1 VTPTA
6 VGTKRTTTAAR
17 PAAGLLLAV
26 LLTSCGGDGSVDVP
40 SPSETITGSLPSP
53 TRTPTRTPTLSPSE
67 SLSPTESPSSS
78 EPTTEPPTSEP
89 PTTEPPTSE
98 PPTTSASPTVEPT
111 EPESSPPATEETD
124 ATESEAD
131 EGVPAWL
138 WWVAGLGLLGA
149 ALAAI
154 LLPRA
159 RRRSAWDTDLAAQQD
174 EVTWFARELVPALQ
188 QAGSPDAV
196 AGGWQVAAA
205 RVTRA
210 EDKLT
215 GLESTAPDEARGSRA
230 RSLRDAVRAARL
242 GIEHLIVS
250 RDPATQPRDL
260 GVIGTQVQAA
270 LDQVDRT
277 VAK

>member
-1 VTPTA
+1 MDPWTCP
-6 VGTKRTTTAAR
+6 R
-17 PAAGLLLAV
+17 PARRSPARSRARRAPRPGRRP
-26 LLTSCGGDGSVDVP
+26 CPPP
-40 SPSETITGSLPSP
+40 SPPAPL
-53 TRTPTRTPTLSPSE
+53 
-67 SLSPTESPSSS
+67 ESPSDPWRPAHLGTDHLGTDHLGTDHLG
-78 EPTTEPPTSEP
+78 EPDRRAHGAGIE
-89 PTTEPPTSE
+89 
-98 PPTTSASPTVEPT
+98 
-111 EPESSPPATEETD
+111 PPATEETD

-138 WWVAGLGLLGA
+138 WWVAGLALLGA

-250 RDPATQPRDL
+250 RDPVTQPRDL
-260 GVIGTQVQAA
+260 GVIGEP
-270 LDQVDRT
+270 
-277 VAK
+277 VAGSTRPGGPDGSQ

>member
-1 VTPTA
+1 M
-6 VGTKRTTTAAR
+6 
-17 PAAGLLLAV
+17 

-53 TRTPTRTPTLSPSE
+53 TRTPTRTP
-67 SLSPTESPSSS
+67 SLSPTESTSPTES
-78 EPTTEPPTSEP
+78 PTTSEPPTSEP
-89 PTTEPPTSE
+89 PTSEPPTSE
-98 PPTTSASPTVEPT
+98 PPTSEPTTSEPTTSESPTVEPT

-138 WWVAGLGLLGA
+138 WWVAGLALLGA

-174 EVTWFARELVPALQ
+174 EVSWFARELVPGLQ
-188 QAGSPDAV
+188 QAGSPEAV

-210 EDKLT
+210 EDQLT

-230 RSLRDAVRAARL
+230 RSLRDAVREARQ
-242 GIEHLIVS
+242 GVEHLIVS
-250 RDPATQPRDL
+250 RDPATLPRDL
-260 GVIGTQVQAA
+260 GAIENQLQAA
-270 LDQVDRT
+270 LDQVGRT
-277 VAK
+277 VAQ

>member
-1 VTPTA
+1 M
-6 VGTKRTTTAAR
+6 
-17 PAAGLLLAV
+17 
-26 LLTSCGGDGSVDVP
+26 
-40 SPSETITGSLPSP
+40 
-53 TRTPTRTPTLSPSE
+53 
-67 SLSPTESPSSS
+67 
-78 EPTTEPPTSEP
+78 
-89 PTTEPPTSE
+89 
-98 PPTTSASPTVEPT
+98 
-111 EPESSPPATEETD
+111 
-124 ATESEAD
+124 
-131 EGVPAWL
+131 
-138 WWVAGLGLLGA
+138 WWVAGLALLGA

-159 RRRSAWDTDLAAQQD
+159 RRRSTWDTDLAAQQD

-260 GVIGTQVQAA
+260 GVIGNQVQAA

-277 VAK
+277 VAQ